1 MMNVRI
7 MCLLAVRTLFA
18 MQSTGNPAPSAR
30 VLILGAVRP
39 DTAACRGTDR
49 IVTDAFR
56 RSRLSR
62 SSCS

>member
-1 MMNVRI
+1 MR
-7 MCLLAVRTLFA
+7 LLLLRTLFA

-56 RSRLSR
+56 RIPPVEE
-62 SSCS
+62 